1 MIYMLIGNKKP
12 YTYTLLKPNWKEN
25 HTTTTHT
32 HTRRTLKLVTIVKK
46 PCSCILSDR
55 YFFRVKVFFSIPIGT
70 CGLIMAS
77 TTSYESCC
85 VAGTNK
91 NMHIAWVWWWWRM
104 FSMGENGCV
113 SKSCQNQIISN
124 CGSCLLVIVNFC
136 HTMVWKL
143 VGRICFPK
151 HPLRSCLSHDPIKII

>member
-1 MIYMLIGNKKP
+1 MNTISSHSSSLRIRVEYYIFIHPFTSSIYPFHDNSIQRSIRNAKHNMIYILIGNKNP

-91 NMHIAWVWWWWRM
+91 NMHIAWAWWWQN
-104 FSMGENGCV
+104 NGLSSRSTV
-113 SKSCQNQIISN
+113 S
-124 CGSCLLVIVNFC
+124 IV
-136 HTMVWKL
+136 
-143 VGRICFPK
+143 
-151 HPLRSCLSHDPIKII
+151 